1 MNILLETIQ
10 NNFLKSK
17 HYIQIDVLE
26 KNQQNLYTWCGV
38 SESYWD
44 ARGQWARVTQVFIVS
59 VLMFSDFLKA

>member
-26 KNQQNLYTWCGV
+26 KNQQNLYT
-38 SESYWD
+38 
-44 ARGQWARVTQVFIVS
+44 
-59 VLMFSDFLKA
+59 